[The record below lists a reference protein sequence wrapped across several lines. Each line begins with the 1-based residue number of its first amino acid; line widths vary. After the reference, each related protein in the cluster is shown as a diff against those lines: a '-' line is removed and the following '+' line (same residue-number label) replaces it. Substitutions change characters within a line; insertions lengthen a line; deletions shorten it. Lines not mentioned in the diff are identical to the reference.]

1 MLLNLDRIKP
11 GGRKKSHLLLA
22 SLLWTVAGLIL
33 AARGMHWLAV
43 YHRLILVIPA
53 LFLGTLKS
61 RFILDR
67 TAKKSIDR
75 IRLLE
80 DGTCLGAVYSVKTWM
95 LVLLMMSM
103 GIVLRHSPFPRPLL
117 GMLYITIGWALF
129 WSSRHGWR
137 AWRETDRREGR

>member
-1 MLLNLDRIKP
+1 MLQNLDRIKP
-11 GGRKKSHLLLA
+11 GGRIKSHLLLA
-22 SLLWTVAGLIL
+22 SLLWSAAGLML

-43 YHRLILVIPA
+43 HHWLILAVPA
-53 LFLGTLKS
+53 LLLGTLKS
-61 RFILDR
+61 SFILDK

-75 IRLLE
+75 ILRLQ

-103 GIVLRHSPFPRPLL
+103 GGALRHSPFPRPLL
-117 GMLYITIGWALF
+117 GMLYITIGWALV

-137 AWRETDRREGR
+137 AWQKMAGKSQK